1 MLTTIN
7 LAELGLQTIL
17 KGLEERLEYKTT
29 IAGLSQAEVTAARAL
44 VSTSLLAGD
53 GQAGSLADI
62 AHHLSYLVAP
72 HLSVIP
78 VEFRPLMTIDKHSL
92 VVGGE
97 AILPALACAYTTRLG
112 ALGLKTILKE
122 RHPVIA
128 GAASGLF
135 IAVCGSLGLIQ
146 EESV

>member
-29 IAGLSQAEVTAARAL
+29 IAGLSQAEAAVARAL

-53 GQAGSLADI
+53 GEVGSLADI
-62 AHHLSYLVAP
+62 AQHLSYLVAP
-72 HLSVIP
+72 SLSEIP
-78 VEFRPLMTIDKHSL
+78 AELRPLMTIDKHSL
-92 VVGGE
+92 MVGGE
-97 AILPALACAYTTRLG
+97 AIHPALTCVYTTRLG
-112 ALGLKTILKE
+112 ALGLKTIRIE
-122 RHPVIA
+122 RHPIIA
-128 GAASGLF
+128 GAASDLF

-146 EESV
+146 EESA